1 MLNILEKI
9 FLKILSTEDAL
20 SHYLKILI
28 TPVFL
33 KNDSCKLENY
43 RAIDLLSIPRKSFN
57 RIVLNHIR
65 EKQNKQLVT
74 DNMESDTQSH

>member
-57 RIVLNHIR
+57 RIVLNNIR

>member
-28 TPVFL
+28 TPAFL

-57 RIVLNHIR
+57 RIVLNNIR